1 MIYLYAVTGPLS
13 VGFDESGLEG
23 APLEQVSVDD
33 LTAIYST
40 HLALEP
46 RPDAD
51 SCWAHEHAV
60 EAVMHSQTVL
70 PARFGTTFDDLDEL
84 RMAVAR
90 DAPAMTERLRA
101 LQGCVE
107 LAVRIGPLTP
117 EDQEI
122 RDGRDYLLEKLSASR
137 RREALADGTLACLR
151 ELAVAWTPAAQ
162 SMRSSQVGISYLV
175 RGDEVDRFVRAV
187 GRLASRWPEF
197 ALSCTGPWAP
207 YSFAGTSGWLTSR
220 LRSADRADPEA
231 SAGAIA
237 EVV

>member
-13 VGFDESGLEG
+13 ARLDGSGLEG
-23 APLEQVSVDD
+23 APLEQVSVDG

-40 HLALEP
+40 HPTLEP

-70 PARFGTTFDDLDEL
+70 PARFGTTFDGLDEL
-84 RMAVAR
+84 RTAVAR
-90 DAPAMTERLRA
+90 DAPAMAERLRA
-101 LQGCVE
+101 LHGCVE

-162 SMRSSQVGISYLV
+162 SMRSGQVSIGYLV

-187 GRLASRWPEF
+187 GRLAIRWPEF

-207 YSFAGTSGWLTSR
+207 YSFAAGPGWPTSEP
-220 LRSADRADPEA
+220 RSEGFADPDA
-231 SAGAIA
+231 SAAIA